1 VPHMRKRSAA
11 DCSQRPVYWQG
22 CGPDVPAGHRKKKQS
37 KMAMLKAAAEFDLR
51 LKIKRI
57 CGELPVGAI
66 SEMARYAG
74 VSMNTMSSWLSS
86 RSTPETLESAN
97 MACTYLQG
105 LGYNIHPE
113 HLWPKKFQLDPVV
126 YEARLQQAPDS
137 RARFNMVTAIA
148 AYEPRA
154 KRILESVAAGKT
166 MRDISIREYVTYQA
180 VSMAFKKIK
189 KRVQAMCR
197 LQEEYDLQP
206 CQVCGCEPLL
216 KIQQHYNKL
225 QYRLVC
231 TGCELGTTLYK
242 NKAQAAIAWNNPKH
256 RRGYE

>member
-1 VPHMRKRSAA
+1 
-11 DCSQRPVYWQG
+11 
-22 CGPDVPAGHRKKKQS
+22 
-37 KMAMLKAAAEFDLR
+37 MAMLKAAAEFDLR

-74 VSMNTMSSWLSS
+74 VSMNTMSAWLSS
-86 RSTPETLESAN
+86 RSAPETLASAN

-113 HLWPKKFQLDPVV
+113 YLWPKRFHLDPVV
-126 YEARLQQAPDS
+126 YDARLQQTPDS
-137 RARFNMVTAIA
+137 SARFNMVTAAA
-148 AYEPRA
+148 AYDQRA

-166 MRDISIREYVTYQA
+166 MRDISIRAGVTHQA
-180 VSMAFKKIK
+180 VYSAFQTIK

-206 CQVCGCEPLL
+206 CQVCGCEPALQIRL
-216 KIQQHYNKL
+216 HYNKP
-225 QYRLVC
+225 QYRLAC
-231 TGCELGTTLYK
+231 TGCEMGTALHK
-242 NKAQAAIAWNNPKH
+242 NKVQAAVAWNKQKH
-256 RRGYE
+256 RRGYD